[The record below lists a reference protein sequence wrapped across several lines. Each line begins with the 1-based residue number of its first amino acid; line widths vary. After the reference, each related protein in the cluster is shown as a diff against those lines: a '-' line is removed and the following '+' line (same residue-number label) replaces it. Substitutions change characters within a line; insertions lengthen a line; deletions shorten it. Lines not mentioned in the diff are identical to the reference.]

1 MSDSI
6 RQELGQIQGI
16 LSQIQ
21 KNTDKIPDIAA
32 RVQQH
37 DAALNEIQPHV
48 DDYVRNKQR
57 AIGIGSFI
65 ALVFAAI
72 GRLTGGH

>member
-21 KNTDKIPDIAA
+21 KNTDKIPEMAA
-32 RVQQH
+32 LVQQH
-37 DAALNEIQPHV
+37 DASLNDMQPQV
-48 DDYVRNKQR
+48 ADYVRNKQR
-57 AIGIGSFI
+57 AIGIGAFI
-65 ALVFAAI
+65 AAVFAAI

>member
-21 KNTDKIPDIAA
+21 KNTDRIPEIVSDL
-32 RVQQH
+32 RRH
-37 DAALNEIQPHV
+37 DAALHDLAPQVE
-48 DDYVRNKQR
+48 DYVRNKQR
-57 AIGIGSFI
+57 AVGIGAFI
-65 ALVFAAI
+65 ALVAAAL
-72 GRLTGGH
+72 GRLAGGP

>member
-21 KNTDKIPDIAA
+21 KNTDKIPDMAA

-37 DAALNEIQPHV
+37 DAALTEIQPQV
-48 DDYVRNKQR
+48 ADYVRNKQR
-57 AIGIGSFI
+57 AVGIGSFI
-65 ALVFAAI
+65 AVIFAAI

>member
-21 KNTDKIPDIAA
+21 KNTDKIPEMAA
-32 RVQQH
+32 RVHQH
-37 DAALNEIQPHV
+37 DAAVREMQPQV
-48 DDYVRNKQR
+48 ADYVRNKQR
-57 AIGIGSFI
+57 AVGIGAFI
-65 ALVFAAI
+65 AVVFAAI

>member
-6 RQELGQIQGI
+6 RQELGQIQGV

-21 KNTDKIPDIAA
+21 KNTDRIPELIADVHRHDTALGDIT
-32 RVQQH
+32 
-37 DAALNEIQPHV
+37 PHV
-48 DDYVRNKQR
+48 EDYVRNKQR
-57 AIGIGSFI
+57 AVGIGSFI
-65 ALVFAAI
+65 ALAAAAV

>member
-21 KNTDKIPDIAA
+21 KNTDKIPDLIVS
-32 RVQQH
+32 VQKH
-37 DAALNEIQPHV
+37 DVALDDMQPSV
-48 DDYVRNKQR
+48 ADYVRNKQR
-57 AIGIGSFI
+57 AIGIGAFI
-65 ALVFAAI
+65 AAVFAAI

>member
-21 KNTDKIPDIAA
+21 KNTDKIPDMAA
-32 RVQQH
+32 VVQQH
-37 DAALNEIQPHV
+37 SAAIAEMQPSV
-48 DDYVRNKQR
+48 ADYVRNKQR
-57 AIGIGSFI
+57 AIGIGAFI
-65 ALVFAAI
+65 AAVFAAI